1 MNQDRMSKVPWI
13 KRVTGYPLIAL
24 LFSVHCGKMVTK
36 VPIED
41 WPVLFCRYIRGPV
54 PTMESFV
61 LLSYSPEQ
69 NVEIA
74 VLILFNGKALQVIVP
89 PAWQQEFGADDREY
103 LTEMIKDW
111 GRKPTAEIPEL
122 MRELAELSV
131 GSLRAM
137 ESGHVE
143 SDDRANLI
151 QRVSDRSF

>member
-1 MNQDRMSKVPWI
+1 
-13 KRVTGYPLIAL
+13 
-24 LFSVHCGKMVTK
+24 
-36 VPIED
+36 
-41 WPVLFCRYIRGPV
+41 
-54 PTMESFV
+54 MESFV

-89 PAWQQEFGADDREY
+89 PAWQQKFGADDREY